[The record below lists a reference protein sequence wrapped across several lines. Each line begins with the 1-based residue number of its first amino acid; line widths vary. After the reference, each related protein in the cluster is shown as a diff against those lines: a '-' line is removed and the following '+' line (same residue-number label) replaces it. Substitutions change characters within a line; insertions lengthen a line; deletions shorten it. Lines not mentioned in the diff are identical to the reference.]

1 MNSGDKHSEL
11 LYFQV
16 NLTFCKLVNI
26 HFSEVILSDYYRFW
40 RDYLYKTGGAGGKL
54 IFVVLWLT
62 IFSVDELWIMIDV
75 HSMKPKLPQSSIVY
89 TYIEDRLKK

>member
-1 MNSGDKHSEL
+1 MTITDFDETI
-11 LYFQV
+11 Y
-16 NLTFCKLVNI
+16 TKL
-26 HFSEVILSDYYRFW
+26 E
-40 RDYLYKTGGAGGKL
+40 GGGGKL

-75 HSMKPKLPQSSIVY
+75 HSVKPKLPQSSIVY

>member
-1 MNSGDKHSEL
+1 MTITDFDETI
-11 LYFQV
+11 Y
-16 NLTFCKLVNI
+16 TKL
-26 HFSEVILSDYYRFW
+26 E
-40 RDYLYKTGGAGGKL
+40 GGGGGGKL

-75 HSMKPKLPQSSIVY
+75 HSVKPKLPQSSIVY

>member
-1 MNSGDKHSEL
+1 MTITDFDETI
-11 LYFQV
+11 Y
-16 NLTFCKLVNI
+16 TKL
-26 HFSEVILSDYYRFW
+26 E
-40 RDYLYKTGGAGGKL
+40 GGGGGKL

-75 HSMKPKLPQSSIVY
+75 HSVKPKLPQSSIVY

>member
-1 MNSGDKHSEL
+1 MTITDFDETIYTKLEGGGD
-11 LYFQV
+11 
-16 NLTFCKLVNI
+16 
-26 HFSEVILSDYYRFW
+26 
-40 RDYLYKTGGAGGKL
+40 KL

-75 HSMKPKLPQSSIVY
+75 HSVKPKLPQSSIVY